1 MVEPFLKKE
10 IVKQVLREQ
19 DKENS
24 QDKLGKIMKFMIQS
38 KQTTYLKE
46 FTILFSITQLD
57 FYINSDMCYFIK
69 ILCPNIKVNIKK
81 KQFY

>member
-1 MVEPFLKKE
+1 MRKDCRVSVIWKDWIFDLDFSKMVEPFLKKE

-38 KQTTYLKE
+38 K
-46 FTILFSITQLD
+46 
-57 FYINSDMCYFIK
+57 
-69 ILCPNIKVNIKK
+69 
-81 KQFY
+81 

>member
-38 KQTTYLKE
+38 K
-46 FTILFSITQLD
+46 
-57 FYINSDMCYFIK
+57 
-69 ILCPNIKVNIKK
+69 
-81 KQFY
+81 